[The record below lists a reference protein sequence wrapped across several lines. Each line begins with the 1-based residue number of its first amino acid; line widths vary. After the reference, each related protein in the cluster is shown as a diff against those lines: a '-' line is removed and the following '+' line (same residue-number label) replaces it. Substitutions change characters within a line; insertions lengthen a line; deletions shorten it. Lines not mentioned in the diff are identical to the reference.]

1 MAAAPPMLE
10 VKLSSPYYLSLSR
23 QLDFRACVMDII
35 ERTGVSEEDNKKI
48 LFSSPNVLREELF
61 QEFAKCFVP
70 QSIDPIHNYELYEIF
85 GDLSLNKAT
94 ISYLFRILKPRLSK
108 IESGKSLAYF
118 DKLKAYYISKKFY
131 SNLSRT
137 IGFDEFINRVCFS
150 DSGKQLMASKQKNID
165 DLHEDVM
172 EAFIG
177 CLELQL
183 DTYIGMHRGFVY
195 VSNFIYDL
203 FSDVEINFD
212 PTPLW
217 TPAML
222 LKETNDKIRAH
233 NTRSPQQKLS
243 TFAVQP
249 VLGRPN
255 TYKMVETGRDG
266 KGYDVQNE
274 VVTNQDRA
282 EAENILAANAL
293 SFIIRS
299 GNYRED
305 LIQRAPTPADLGI
318 TDLVASK

>member
-1 MAAAPPMLE
+1 
-10 VKLSSPYYLSLSR
+10 
-23 QLDFRACVMDII
+23 
-35 ERTGVSEEDNKKI
+35 
-48 LFSSPNVLREELF
+48 
-61 QEFAKCFVP
+61 
-70 QSIDPIHNYELYEIF
+70 
-85 GDLSLNKAT
+85 
-94 ISYLFRILKPRLSK
+94 
-108 IESGKSLAYF
+108 
-118 DKLKAYYISKKFY
+118 
-131 SNLSRT
+131 
-137 IGFDEFINRVCFS
+137 
-150 DSGKQLMASKQKNID
+150 
-165 DLHEDVM
+165 
-172 EAFIG
+172 
-177 CLELQL
+177 
-183 DTYIGMHRGFVY
+183 MHRGFVY

-255 TYKMVETGRDG
+255 TYKMVETRRDG

-293 SFIIRS
+293 AFIIRS

-305 LIQRAPTPADLGI
+305 LVQRAPTPADLGI